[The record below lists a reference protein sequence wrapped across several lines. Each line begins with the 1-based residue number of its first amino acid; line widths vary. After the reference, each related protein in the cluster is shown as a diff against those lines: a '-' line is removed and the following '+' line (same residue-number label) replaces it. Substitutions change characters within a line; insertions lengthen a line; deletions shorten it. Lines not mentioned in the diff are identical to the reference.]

1 MTEKKKHNPQYA
13 ESRDWNEIQ
22 EWYMEL
28 TETNAG
34 FEPILNLV
42 KHINESEFQN
52 IIYAYTSVH
61 KLVIGIYDLIEWN
74 SEALHIEY
82 DLASEQWFF
91 KYHPKPF
98 EPVEFER
105 KYPKDLGMVKFNNI
119 INYLNW

>member
-1 MTEKKKHNPQYA
+1 MTEKRKYNPQYA

-28 TETNAG
+28 TESNAG
-34 FEPILNLV
+34 FKPIFNLV
-42 KHINESEFQN
+42 KHINESDLRSR
-52 IIYAYTSVH
+52 IYAFTSVH
-61 KLVIGIYDLIEWN
+61 KLIVGVYELIEWN

-82 DLASEQWFF
+82 NLTNEKWFF

-105 KYPKDLGMVKFNNI
+105 KYDKDLGILKFENI